1 MGANEARHVLDMSHD
16 LARVLALE
24 LYTAAQALDLRRDM
38 INAARALAR
47 RSDAAQFAGKV
58 TGAPAPGSAAYPVFL
73 AEVEGLRKELADC
86 PAFAP
91 GAAVARAL
99 AALSRHIAFM
109 QVERDMDGDI
119 RAAVQL
125 IESGELLS
133 EAPEGDG

>member
-73 AEVEGLRKELADC
+73 ADVEGLRKALDDC
-86 PAFAP
+86 PPFP
-91 GAAVARAL
+91 PAAAL
-99 AALSRHIAFM
+99 ARGRQRAVEGESR
-109 QVERDMDGDI
+109 
-119 RAAVQL
+119 
-125 IESGELLS
+125 S
-133 EAPEGDG
+133 

>member
-47 RSDAAQFAGKV
+47 RSDAAQFAGQV

-73 AEVEGLRKELADC
+73 AEEIGSASWRDRVC
-86 PAFAP
+86 TSVWISV
-91 GAAVARAL
+91 VAGSL
-99 AALSRHIAFM
+99 KK
-109 QVERDMDGDI
+109 
-119 RAAVQL
+119 
-125 IESGELLS
+125 
-133 EAPEGDG
+133 